1 MRPSQKDL
9 FEECSRTQL
18 RVKDDEM
25 ILPRGVTGFWSVNAA
40 PLPLLDEKAFCQMC
54 YSIALENG
62 GTVTEVDTD
71 TAIRNFYS
79 AKVSR
84 YDQSVFLLQ
93 NIHYPYAAFAR
104 RDTSGDF
111 IWISQ
116 PEWLQLPEGSVRFLS
131 PSELTRDWHDLCGE
145 LSPEELEQIRYWN
158 PQTVGEIVFN
168 TWD

>member
-1 MRPSQKDL
+1 
-9 FEECSRTQL
+9 
-18 RVKDDEM
+18 M
-25 ILPRGVTGFWSVNAA
+25 ILPRGITGFGSINTDP
-40 PLPLLDEKAFCQMC
+40 PLFLDEKAFCRMC
-54 YSIALENG
+54 HALAQENG
-62 GTVTEVDTD
+62 GAVTEVDTD

-93 NIHYPYAAFAR
+93 NIHYPYTAFAQR
-104 RDTSGDF
+104 EASGRF
-111 IWISQ
+111 VLTQQ

-131 PSELTRDWHDLCGE
+131 PSELIRDWHDLCGE
-145 LSPEELEQIRYWN
+145 LSPEELEQIHYWN